1 MRQVFADTFYWI
13 AFLDPGDTWHNR
25 VRQIFETIQPCRL
38 LTTDEVLVELLAFYS
53 KSGAQLRQRAGHLA
67 RDILESPEI
76 EVIEQS
82 HRSFLKGLERYEN
95 RLDKGYSLTDCI
107 SMNTMRQ
114 LGIAEVLTHDQHFT
128 QEGFVI
134 LFAD

>member
-13 AFLDPGDTWHNR
+13 AFVDPGDTWHKR
-25 VRQIFETIQPCRL
+25 VRQIFRALQPCKL
-38 LTTDEVLVELLAFYS
+38 ITTDEVLVELLAFYS
-53 KSGAQLRQRAGHLA
+53 KSGTQLRQRAGNLA
-67 RDILESPEI
+67 RDILEGADI

-82 HRSFLKGLERYEN
+82 HRSFLEGLALYEN

-107 SMNTMRQ
+107 SMHTICQ
-114 LGIAEVLTHDQHFT
+114 LGITEVLTHDKHFT

-134 LFAD
+134 LFTD